1 MRNPSRWLIHFF
13 DNLFPETK
21 VAVSQW
27 ALVFWDKDRSK
38 FRKAVGVLSSLC
50 AFAYILHFHFVD
62 IPQGKTPIEKWFM
75 YRYGM
80 AAVSIGIFLV
90 YKFNLVKR
98 YLRTPYFL
106 VCILFCFLQGQTLI
120 WHPGTPY
127 QYGFVM
133 AFIMAWSLQVSTI
146 KSLFAFMIL
155 LGSQWNAMLISEVP
169 FPHMISNF
177 ILFAV
182 SLIFTRQSYKLE
194 IDSFLNDMELTASQ
208 QKNIEQSIEFSNH
221 LLAFLPRMIGLRL
234 KTLMAREGLP
244 IAAAADIVMKAR
256 TVPVACVYSDIRG
269 FTKKSRNLEFIS
281 RSALNEIQSLSL
293 IVDESYG
300 IPRKIGDLMFAYF
313 DSGDLI
319 ENVLRSSVCSIS
331 MYEKNKELNEFNLD
345 SNKVERRYILTSGI
359 GVVGNLGTSSSSIE
373 ITAMGPSVNLAARID
388 ELSKNP
394 KLVTAIQDNH
404 IICST
409 EFGALLKSYAH
420 GLKMYSIDL
429 SELNVTI
436 RDFPDETRV
445 WLLEASPENKALLS
459 EILSTHSNENDLRR
473 SLSNLEAS

>member
-1 MRNPSRWLIHFF
+1 MRKPSSWLVQLF

-27 ALVFWDKDRSK
+27 SAVFWNKDRDK
-38 FRKAVGVLSSLC
+38 FRRAVGVLSSLC
-50 AFAYILHFHFVD
+50 AVAYILHFHFVD
-62 IPQGKTPIEKWFM
+62 LPQQKTPVEKWFA

-80 AAVSIGIFLV
+80 AAISIIIFLV
-90 YKFNLVKR
+90 YRYNLVKR

-106 VCILFCFLQGQTLI
+106 VCLLFCYLQGQTLI

-146 KSLFAFMIL
+146 KSLLAFTLL
-155 LGSQWNAMLISEVP
+155 LGSQWAAMIISEVP
-169 FPHMISNF
+169 YPHMISNS

-182 SLIFTRQSYKLE
+182 SLVFTRQSYKLE
-194 IDSFLNDMELTASQ
+194 IDSFINDMELTASQ

-234 KTLMAREGLP
+234 KTLMAREALP

-293 IVDESYG
+293 IVDEAYG

-319 ENVLRSSVCSIS
+319 ENTLRSSICAIS

-345 SNKVERRYILTSGI
+345 TNKVERRYILTSGI
-359 GVVGNLGTSSSSIE
+359 SVVGNLGTSSSSIE

-388 ELSKNP
+388 ELSKSESLSEIV
-394 KLVTAIQDNH
+394 KEDQ
-404 IICST
+404 IICSA
-409 EFGALLKSYAH
+409 EFGILLKSYSQN
-420 GLKMYSIDL
+420 LKMYSVDL
-429 SELNVTI
+429 SELKVSI
-436 RDFPDETRV
+436 RDFSDETKI
-445 WLLEASPENKALLS
+445 WLLEASSENKI
-459 EILSTHSNENDLRR
+459 ILSDLLKTHSDENDIRR
-473 SLSNLEAS
+473 TLFDLEAS